1 MNGNQKIHKIV
12 AQAFI
17 DQIEAGMADGKW
29 TAPWAKFATDFSTN
43 AVTKKTYRGFN
54 IFSLWS
60 AGFSSPYWAT
70 FKQWKSIDATVKK
83 GSKGSLVVFWKIID
97 SKTRFD
103 ANGNPEKVPFLR
115 FSNVF
120 NADQVDGWTAPTLE
134 DRPTLST
141 NEIHA
146 ECDAMIAATGA
157 EIQHGGNKACYIP
170 SHDRILL
177 PEFNAF
183 HDADS
188 YYQTAFHELAH
199 WTGHASRLDR
209 NLSTRFGSNAY
220 ALEELLAELT
230 AAIVGVR
237 MGIDVTTRM
246 DHAKYVKS
254 WLTALREQPECLMH
268 IASKASKVADY
279 LIEGEA
285 GETEQ
290 YQAQA
295 A

>member
-1 MNGNQKIHKIV
+1 MQGNVKIHKMV

-29 TAPWAKFATDFSTN
+29 TAPWAKLATDFPTN
-43 AVTKKTYRGFN
+43 AVTKNAYRGFN
-54 IFSLWS
+54 IFSLWG

-70 FKQWKSIDATVKK
+70 FKQWKSVDAKVRK
-83 GSKGSLVVFWKIID
+83 GSKGSLVVFWKIVD
-97 SKTRFD
+97 SKTQFD
-103 ANGNPEKVPFLR
+103 ANGNPKKVPFLR
-115 FSNVF
+115 FSKVF
-120 NADQVDGWTAPTLE
+120 NADQVDGWTAPTVE
-134 DRPTLST
+134 DREPLST

-157 EIQHGGNKACYIP
+157 EIQHGGNMACYIP

-183 HDADS
+183 RDADS

-209 NLSTRFGSNAY
+209 NLSNRFGSNAY

-237 MGIDVTTRM
+237 MGIDATTRM

-279 LIEGEA
+279 LIDGAPAQMENDQAEA
-285 GETEQ
+285 
-290 YQAQA
+290 A
-295 A
+295 